1 MHPRGGCIFAMDER
15 TALAVSAVR
24 AIETADRA
32 HALWTDTDRAWASRA
47 AAEVVGENAPPPSF
61 IGRRALLA
69 LERLNERKNGVARLA
84 RAWRWRPWVGA
95 AIVAMAF
102 VLGAAADGVGGASH
116 INILY
121 SPVAPLVLWNLAV
134 YLAIF
139 AGFVVRYG
147 DAGTPGPLTRA
158 VTWLAGGVRRAGR
171 AKDEVVTQAL
181 ADFAQDWTARATP
194 LYAARAARILHFA
207 AAALA
212 LGVIAGLYVRGL
224 GFEYRAT
231 WQSTFLEPSSVRALV
246 ATFYAPG
253 ALATGIGVPDVA
265 HVAAIRA
272 PASEN
277 AATWLHLMAA
287 TLAVIVILPRIVLAL
302 GMAVVER
309 HRAAHLYDGVADPY
323 FQRMLRG
330 FQQGPVAVDA
340 VPYSFA
346 VSPTA
351 SATLEALLARALG
364 GNVEVTLAEP
374 VAYGGE
380 DAAMPALP
388 DASLVVALFNAT
400 ATPEREAHGKFL
412 GALAQSGRP
421 LVVVVDEAAWNARWH
436 DDPRRRDE
444 RRELWMRFVADEGH
458 AAVFVDLARPDV
470 DAAEAAFD
478 AAIPR

>member
-1 MHPRGGCIFAMDER
+1 MDER
-15 TALAVSAVR
+15 TALAVTAVR

-32 HALWTDTDRAWASRA
+32 HALWTDADRAWASRA
-47 AAEVVGENAPPPSF
+47 AAEVVGESAPPSAF
-61 IGRRALLA
+61 VGRRALLA
-69 LERLNERKNGVARLA
+69 LERLSERKNGVARLA
-84 RAWRWRPWVGA
+84 RAWRWRPWVGV
-95 AIVAMAF
+95 AIVAVAF
-102 VLGAAADGVGGASH
+102 VLGLAADGLTGATR

-134 YLAIF
+134 YVALF

-147 DAGTPGPLTRA
+147 DAGAPGPLTRA

-171 AKDEVVTQAL
+171 AKDDVTADAL
-181 ADFAQDWTARATP
+181 SSFAQDWTARATP

-212 LGVIAGLYVRGL
+212 LGVIAGMYVRGL

-231 WQSTFLEPSSVRALV
+231 WESTFLEPSTVRAIV
-246 ATFYAPG
+246 AAFYAPG
-253 ALATGIGVPDVA
+253 ALVTGIPVPGVA

-287 TLAVIVILPRIVLAL
+287 TLAVTVILPRIVFAL

-309 HRAAHLYDGVADPY
+309 HRAARVYEDLGEPY

-330 FQQGPVAVDA
+330 FQHGPVAVDA

-346 VSPTA
+346 VGPTA

-364 GNVEVTLAEP
+364 GNVEVTLADP
-374 VAYGGE
+374 VAYGEE
-380 DAAMPALP
+380 DAPLP
-388 DASLVVALFNAT
+388 SLPGATLAVALFNAT
-400 ATPEREAHGKFL
+400 ATPEREAHGRFL
-412 GALAQSGRP
+412 AALAQSGRP

-444 RRELWMRFVADEGH
+444 RRELWRGFVADEGH

-478 AAIPR
+478 AAIQR